1 MTRQKR
7 QNKSFSRVLCWI
19 GGHSDTVG
27 KIPERKRAPRTHVI
41 LIDGTLSSLS
51 AGRET
56 HVGWLYKQLGNSTI
70 KTSVHYIPGLQ
81 WGNWTTSWR
90 VLVGRGLSAQIQEAY
105 GVLATRYR
113 PGDQIFLFG
122 YSRGAFAVRSLSG
135 IIDRVGLLRS
145 EFATSRYFGRIWRR
159 YRGNRPSAEFKRLH
173 CHQEVKINM
182 MGIYDTVSAMSVNLP
197 WFAQILPDNYSF
209 HNHRISDCVLAG
221 YHALALDETRVAYAP
236 ERWEADEN
244 GAPHEMEQ
252 VWFSGTHGDIGGHL
266 LGHEPARPLSN
277 IPLIWMMEHAERHG
291 LHLPKNW
298 RDHLGVDPKAPSVGT
313 TRGWGRFIW
322 VRAKRQVK
330 LSSFEWIHPSV
341 SDRN

>member
-1 MTRQKR
+1 MTRQR
-7 QNKSFSRVLCWI
+7 RPSNAFSRVLRWAA
-19 GGHSDTVG
+19 GHTDTAG
-27 KIPERKRAPRTHVI
+27 EKQAPDRAPRTHII
-41 LIDGTLSSLS
+41 LIDGTLSTLQP
-51 AGRET
+51 GRET
-56 HVGWLYKQLGNSTI
+56 HVGWLYKQLGNSTMTI
-70 KTSVHYIPGLQ
+70 SVHYIPGLQ
-81 WGNWTTSWR
+81 WGNWRTSWR
-90 VLVGRGLSAQIQEAY
+90 VLVGRGLSAQIRQAY
-105 GVLATRYR
+105 GVLAARYR
-113 PGDQIFLFG
+113 PGDRIFLFG

-135 IIDRVGLLRS
+135 ILDSVGLLRS
-145 EFATSRYFGRIWRR
+145 EFATTRHVERVWRL
-159 YRGNRPSAEFKRLH
+159 YRGSRRSDDFSARY
-173 CHQEVKINM
+173 CYADVKINM
-182 MGIYDTVSAMSVNLP
+182 MGIYDTVSALSVNLP

-221 YHALALDETRVAYAP
+221 YHALALDETRAAYEP
-236 ERWEADEN
+236 ERWEPDKK

-252 VWFSGTHGDIGGHL
+252 VWFSCTHGDIGGHL

-291 LHLPKNW
+291 LDLPKNW
-298 RDHLGVDPKAPSVGT
+298 RDGLEVDPKAPSVGT